1 MSTYSKY
8 VYIYG
13 VCMTDISNATK
24 IKPSLK
30 TICKWSSAKM
40 YLEFK
45 NIFHI
50 LKPKHDNIYKSD
62 SFFGK
67 FF

>member
-1 MSTYSKY
+1 
-8 VYIYG
+8 
-13 VCMTDISNATK
+13 MTDISNATK